1 LRKTTTPAFAGAG
14 CANKVS
20 QRKQKGMGRKYM
32 NQLFDKKELWGKR
45 KRKNQQ
51 NKVLGEMV
59 KLGYEK

>member
-1 LRKTTTPAFAGAG
+1 
-14 CANKVS
+14 
-20 QRKQKGMGRKYM
+20 M